1 VFIGIQGFSEELDAR
16 WRRGIGGYGSILTA
30 FLFTTTLENDLFNA
44 IGIVMMGLLALG
56 FGFLFMQRMNEN
68 DGIYVEEAIT
78 QLPLVPEMTAGGE
91 SPPEKDTDEPEPVVA
106 TAAEVGEDET
116 NEVEENADDAEET
129 SVDEDEFDWV
139 EEEPDVAEEVQEK
152 ATPEP
157 QQEPLPKAPSHSGL
171 LDTGEGFAVRLPSD
185 AVANIIQSIE
195 QTPHEGYVP
204 VVAFGPSGQ
213 IMLNFEPNG
222 N

>member
-1 VFIGIQGFSEELDAR
+1 
-16 WRRGIGGYGSILTA
+16 
-30 FLFTTTLENDLFNA
+30 
-44 IGIVMMGLLALG
+44 MMGLLALG

-68 DGIYVEEAIT
+68 DGIYVEEAHDEP
-78 QLPLVPEMTAGGE
+78 PLMPEKTARGE
-91 SPPEKDTDEPEPVVA
+91 APPEEEMDEPEPVLA
-106 TAAEVGEDET
+106 TTAKVVEEPVE
-116 NEVEENADDAEET
+116 EVEDKALRQTRDEDRSIEET
-129 SVDEDEFDWV
+129 SADEDEFDWA
-139 EEEPDVAEEVQEK
+139 EEEAEVSEEPK
-152 ATPEP
+152 KESEPEL
-157 QQEPLPKAPSHSGL
+157 QQEPEAPSHSGL

-185 AVANIIQSIE
+185 AVTNIMRSIE